1 MRMVEFRLRAGGAD
15 AVEDAEEKEAR
26 NTFYTL
32 MAYHSVDAIGAYET
46 LVAFTQISPAKLQ
59 KMLIKDTIDV
69 SP

>member
-32 MAYHSVDAIGAYET
+32 MAYHSVENEMAVYRALGHRANEGR
-46 LVAFTQISPAKLQ
+46 
-59 KMLIKDTIDV
+59 
-69 SP
+69 

>member
-1 MRMVEFRLRAGGAD
+1 MRVFDLSLRADGAD
-15 AVEDAEEKEAR
+15 AVEDAEEKEAK

-32 MAYHSVDAIGAYET
+32 MAYHSVETIGAYET

-59 KMLIKDTIDV
+59 QMLIKDTMDV